1 MPKRSYK
8 RRQAP
13 NQRPHQK
20 PNPQLTY
27 RTEITLHVELTFEIL
42 PALASEGLPAQIDIT
57 SVKVAET
64 EGKRAEDKRLRR
76 VELLPYLE
84 EADLL
89 LLECESVR
97 LLTCFRRPLRGTTN
111 ADPLSS
117 LHPVVSTMS

>member
-8 RRQAP
+8 RKQAP
-13 NQRPHQK
+13 NQRSHQK

-27 RTEITLHVELTFEIL
+27 KTEITLHVELTFEIL

-64 EGKRAEDKRLRR
+64 EGKRAEDKRTRR

-89 LLECESVR
+89 LLEDEI
-97 LLTCFRRPLRGTTN
+97 LENWTLEG
-111 ADPLSS
+111 
-117 LHPVVSTMS
+117 